1 MDKKSSI
8 SRLTHMAKVIPLSA
22 IFSTVNVV
30 ATSEKNHNTGKTP
43 QQIFNGKNSFLI
55 LNFIMFT
62 YPFHNYLY
70 YYPKLPKTLQPV
82 DDITT
87 FCTYQ
92 SIYVRFPKE
101 RNYSQTAL
109 LALLL

>member
-1 MDKKSSI
+1 
-8 SRLTHMAKVIPLSA
+8 MAKVIPLSA

-62 YPFHNYLY
+62 YPFYNFLLIDITTQN
-70 YYPKLPKTLQPV
+70 YPKLPKTLQPV

-101 RNYSQTAL
+101 RNCSQTAL